1 MNTALKTV
9 LALGLGF
16 AIAGAVVAAEDKT
29 PKPIQVQDKVTV
41 KATVEAIDQANR
53 TITIKGKKGNMIT
66 MPVDEAVERFDAI
79 KVGDTIEA
87 TYYESVVVEVL
98 APGTAPAGMTVATM
112 GGTSAGTKPGGM
124 VAGQATMTV
133 TIMAIDATIPAV
145 TVKTEDGST
154 VSFRVQKPKY
164 LKEVKVG
171 DQVMITKT
179 EALAVAVKES
189 K

>member
-1 MNTALKTV
+1 MNSTLKTV

-29 PKPIQVQDKVTV
+29 PKPIEVKDKVTV
-41 KATVEAIDQANR
+41 KATVEAVDKANR
-53 TITIKGKKGNMIT
+53 TITIKGKKGDMIT

-87 TYYESVVVEVL
+87 TYYESVVVQVL
-98 APGTAPAGMTVATM
+98 KPGTAPTGMTVAAM
-112 GGTSAGTKPGGM
+112 GGKSEGAKPGGM
-124 VAGQATMTV
+124 VAGQTTMTV
-133 TIMAIDATIPAV
+133 TITAIDAATPAV
-145 TVKTEDGST
+145 TVKTADGSSM
-154 VSFRVQKPKY
+154 SFRVQKPKY

-179 EALAVAVKES
+179 EALAVAVTPS